1 MRTQALCLF
10 AFIVVPTLAP
20 AVPNQS
26 LYEIEAVSLEGEP
39 TPLSAYRGRVSLV
52 VNTASKCGYTPQYKE
67 LEALYRKFGPERF
80 VVLGFP
86 SNDFLNQEPGSGSEI
101 RAFCE
106 RNFGVTFPLFEKA
119 KVTGPDKQPV
129 YRFLTEAGPSDFR
142 GDPGWNFVKFLVGC
156 DGQVVNR
163 FSSMTKPLSESLVD
177 AVELT
182 LKNCKFDDHL

>member
-1 MRTQALCLF
+1 MR
-10 AFIVVPTLAP
+10 AFLYCVPFCIVVPTLTLSETP
-20 AVPNQS
+20 PS
-26 LYEIEAVSLEGEP
+26 LYELSAVSLEGEP
-39 TPLSAYRGRVSLV
+39 APLSSFRGKVSLV

-86 SNDFLNQEPGSGSEI
+86 SNDFLNQEPGTGAEI

-119 KVTGPDKQPV
+119 KVTGTDKQPV
-129 YRFLTEAGPSDFR
+129 YRFLTETAPVDFR

-156 DGQVVNR
+156 DGAVVNR
-163 FSSMTKPLSESLVD
+163 FSSMTKPLSDNLVD
-177 AVELT
+177 AIEAALDR
-182 LKNCKFDDHL
+182 CS